1 MNSLDRCPRLAGFRT
16 PAGLFSAAL
25 LAIAAST
32 PALHAASNVYA
43 NQILA
48 DNPVAYFQFDEAAGT
63 TAAESAGHA
72 SGPFDGTYTGG
83 VILGATSFHSN
94 LGTAADLAGGYID
107 VPVIGYFT
115 NSSVE
120 VWLQLDSGGEGCC
133 TSIASAGDWTTNALH
148 WNLTG
153 GNVFEHAVN
162 SQGNVNT
169 DGGSFVAD
177 GATWYHLVVTDE
189 GGVTTTYVNGVEVSD
204 NGNHTGAGI
213 DYGNSNFQIG
223 AWNGG
228 RLLDG
233 RMDEF
238 AIYDT
243 ALSAERVLAHFQA
256 ATALA
261 GPDTD
266 GDGLPNVWEIA
277 NNLNPNDDG
286 TTGESAPGRK
296 DGPNGA
302 DGDPDGDR
310 LINSRE
316 FQRGANPQDNDTD
329 DDGLKDGE
337 ELDTYGTNPTKDDT
351 DGDGLKDGNEV
362 NTHRTNP
369 ARADTDGDALD
380 DGREVT
386 LGTMPTKADT
396 DGDRFD
402 DGLEVN
408 TLQSNPLD
416 PKDPPVVGG
425 DSLYA
430 QRVLADGPLA
440 YYRFEERTG
449 VVAVDSSTSGKHGI
463 YTGDLGFGT
472 PSFHTNLGSAADL
485 TGGYI
490 AIPNTGS
497 FAESTAEVWLQ
508 LDAGGEACCTS
519 IASAGD
525 WTTNALHWNLTG
537 GNVFEHA
544 VNSQTILKTD
554 ADSFVADGTTWYHLV
569 VTSGGGV
576 TTTYVNG
583 VEVPDNG
590 DHTGPVID
598 YGNSNFQIGAWNGGR
613 LLDGR
618 IDEFAI
624 YDKVL
629 TPEQVLAHFQAATA
643 GGPSR
648 FPIRISRDAGAGT
661 LTISW
666 DSKERRLYNLRSA
679 VDLSS
684 ADPADWPIFGGNQN
698 MAATP
703 PQNSVTFPL
712 PADSAR
718 YFVVEEFPAP

>member
-1 MNSLDRCPRLAGFRT
+1 MNFPDRCPRLAGFRT
-16 PAGLFSAAL
+16 LAGLFSAAL

-32 PALHAASNVYA
+32 QALQAAGNVYA
-43 NQILA
+43 SQVLA
-48 DNPVAYFQFDEAAGT
+48 DNPVVYLQFDEAAGT
-63 TAAESAGHA
+63 TATDSAGHTT
-72 SGPFDGTYTGG
+72 GPFDGTYIGDVT
-83 VILGATSFHSN
+83 LGATSFHPN
-94 LGTAADLAGGYID
+94 LGTAADLTGGYIEL
-107 VPVIGYFT
+107 PVIGFLAS
-115 NSSVE
+115 SSVE
-120 VWLQLDSGGEGCC
+120 VWLQLDAGGEGCC
-133 TSIASAGDWTTNALH
+133 TSIASAGTWTTNALH
-148 WNLTG
+148 WNLNG
-153 GNVFEHAVN
+153 GNTFEHAVN
-162 SQGNVNT
+162 NQGSVNT

-177 GATWYHLVVTDE
+177 GSTWYHLVVTDE
-189 GGVTTTYVNGVEVSD
+189 AGVTTWYVNGVEVSD
-204 NGNHTGAGI
+204 TGDHTGAGI
-213 DYGNSNFQIG
+213 DFGNSNFQLG

-266 GDGLPNVWEIA
+266 GDGLPNVWEVS
-277 NNLNPNDDG
+277 NRLDPNDDG

-310 LINSRE
+310 LVNSRE
-316 FQRGANPQDNDTD
+316 FQRETDPQDSDTD

-351 DGDGLKDGNEV
+351 DGDGLKDGDEV
-362 NTHRTNP
+362 TIHRTNP
-369 ARADTDGDALD
+369 ARADSDGDGLD

-386 LGTMPTKADT
+386 IGTMPTIADT
-396 DGDRFD
+396 DGDAFD

-416 PKDPPVVGG
+416 PKDPPIVGG
-425 DSLYA
+425 GNSLYT
-430 QRVLADGPLA
+430 QKVLADGPVA
-440 YYRFEERTG
+440 YYRFEESTG

-463 YTGDLGFGT
+463 YNGDVGFGT
-472 PSFHTNLGSAADL
+472 PSVHPNLGSAADL

-497 FAESTAEVWLQ
+497 FSESTVEVWLQ
-508 LDAGGEACCTS
+508 LDAGGEGCCTS
-519 IASAGD
+519 IASAGT
-525 WTTNALHWNLTG
+525 WTPNALHWNLTA

-544 VNSQTILKTD
+544 VNGQGNVSTGGGT
-554 ADSFVADGTTWYHLV
+554 FVADGTTWYHLV
-569 VTSGGGV
+569 VTNGGGV

-583 VEVPDNG
+583 MEVPDIG
-590 DHTGPVID
+590 DHTGDVID
-598 YGNSNFQIGAWNGGR
+598 YGNSNFQIGAWNGER

-618 IDEFAI
+618 IDEFVI

-629 TPEQVLAHFQAATA
+629 TPEQVLAHYEAATSD
-643 GGPSR
+643 GPP
-648 FPIRISRDAGAGT
+648 PIHISHDAGAGT
-661 LTISW
+661 LTMRW
-666 DSKERRLYNLRSA
+666 DSQAGRLYNVRSI
-679 VDLSS
+679 VDLT
-684 ADPADWPIFGGNQN
+684 AAKPADWPIFGGNQN
-698 MAATP
+698 MVATP

-712 PADSAR
+712 PADSVR
-718 YFVVEEFPAP
+718 FFVVEEIPAP

>member
-1 MNSLDRCPRLAGFRT
+1 MKSLDRCPRLAGFRT
-16 PAGLFSAAL
+16 RAGLFSAAL

-32 PALHAASNVYA
+32 QALQAASDVYES
-43 NQILA
+43 QILA
-48 DNPVAYFQFDEAAGT
+48 DNPVVYLQFDEVAGT
-63 TAAESAGHA
+63 TATDSAGHA
-72 SGPFDGTYTGG
+72 AGSFDGTYIGDVT
-83 VILGATSFHSN
+83 LGATSFHPN
-94 LGTAADLAGGYID
+94 LGTAVDLTGGYIEL
-107 VPVIGYFT
+107 PVIGFFT
-115 NSSVE
+115 NSSIE
-120 VWLQLDSGGEGCC
+120 VWLQLDAGGEGCC
-133 TSIASAGDWTTNALH
+133 TSIASAGTWTTNALH

-162 SQGNVNT
+162 NQGSVNT

-177 GATWYHLVVTDE
+177 GTTWYHLVVTDE
-189 GGVTTTYVNGVEVSD
+189 AGVTTWYVNGVEVSD
-204 NGNHTGAGI
+204 TGDHTGAGI
-213 DYGNSNFQIG
+213 DYGNSNFQLG

-233 RMDEF
+233 RIDEF

-261 GPDTD
+261 GPDAD

-277 NNLNPNDDG
+277 NRLNPNDDG
-286 TTGESAPGRK
+286 TAGESAPGRK

-310 LINSRE
+310 LVNSRE
-316 FQRGANPQDNDTD
+316 LQRGTDPQDKDTD

-369 ARADTDGDALD
+369 ARADSDGDGLD

-386 LGTMPTKADT
+386 IGTMPTQADT

-425 DSLYA
+425 GDSLYA
-430 QRVLADGPLA
+430 QKVLADGPVA

-463 YTGDLGFGT
+463 YNGDVGFGA
-472 PSFHTNLGSAADL
+472 PSFHPNLGSAADL

-497 FAESTAEVWLQ
+497 FSESTAEVWLQ
-508 LDAGGEACCTS
+508 LDAGGEGCCTS
-519 IASAGD
+519 IASAGT
-525 WTTNALHWNLTG
+525 WSTNALHWNLTA

-544 VNSQTILKTD
+544 VNSQGNVNT
-554 ADSFVADGTTWYHLV
+554 AGGSFVADGATWYHLV
-569 VTSGGGV
+569 VTNGGGV

-590 DHTGPVID
+590 DHTGDVID

-629 TPEQVLAHFQAATA
+629 TPEQVLAHYTAATSE
-643 GGPSR
+643 GPP
-648 FPIRISRDAGAGT
+648 PIYVSHDAGSGT
-661 LTISW
+661 LTIRW
-666 DSKERRLYNLRSA
+666 DSKAGRLYNLRSI
-679 VDLSS
+679 VDLT
-684 ADPADWPIFGGNQN
+684 AAKPVGWPIFGGLQN
-698 MAATP
+698 MAASP
-703 PQNSVTFPL
+703 PQNSVTFPM
-712 PADSAR
+712 PADSVR
-718 YFVVEEFPAP
+718 FFVVEETPAP